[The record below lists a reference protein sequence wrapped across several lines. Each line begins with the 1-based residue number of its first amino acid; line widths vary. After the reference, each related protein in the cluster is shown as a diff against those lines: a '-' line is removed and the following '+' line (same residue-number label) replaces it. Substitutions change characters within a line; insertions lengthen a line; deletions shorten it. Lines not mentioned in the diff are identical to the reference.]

1 MPNKNE
7 SNINQKPNFLFLIW
21 FNEKRLLVTINEVQ
35 NVVAKRKNKNKKA
48 LTSKEYIKG
57 TMLTFKAK
65 KNEDKSANLT
75 ANILTPLEMSS

>member
-1 MPNKNE
+1 
-7 SNINQKPNFLFLIW
+7 
-21 FNEKRLLVTINEVQ
+21 LVTINEVQ

-75 ANILTPLEMSS
+75 ANILTSLR

>member
-1 MPNKNE
+1 M
-7 SNINQKPNFLFLIW
+7 INQKPIVCFLILI
-21 FNEKRLLVTINEVQ
+21 NEKKLFVTNNEEQ
-35 NVVAKRKNKNKKA
+35 KVVANRINKNKKA

-75 ANILTPLEMSS
+75 ANILTPLEMNS